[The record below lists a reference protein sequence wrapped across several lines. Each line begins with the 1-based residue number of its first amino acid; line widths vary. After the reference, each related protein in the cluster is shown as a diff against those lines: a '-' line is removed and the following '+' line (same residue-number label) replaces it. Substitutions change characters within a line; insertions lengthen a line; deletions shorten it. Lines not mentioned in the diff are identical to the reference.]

1 MVFKRI
7 SILISFWLILSYIL
21 LDHSQGFEN
30 RLSSRRARRKHQRQE
45 QPNRRHKQSGKEMA
59 LSMFSRFVNASMRH
73 SNSIRH
79 SASQQFKVKL
89 HSIVTQDDS
98 KLSAA
103 RLSVRTK
110 QANSK
115 NKTRTAPKE
124 KTLKLN

>member
-1 MVFKRI
+1 MDFKRI

-30 RLSSRRARRKHQRQE
+30 RLSSRRVRRKLQRQE

-79 SASQQFKVKL
+79 SASQQVKVKL
-89 HSIVTQDDS
+89 HS
-98 KLSAA
+98 K
-103 RLSVRTK
+103 LSVRTK
-110 QANSK
+110 QANGK
-115 NKTRTAPKE
+115 NKTSTASKE

>member
-1 MVFKRI
+1 
-7 SILISFWLILSYIL
+7 
-21 LDHSQGFEN
+21 
-30 RLSSRRARRKHQRQE
+30 
-45 QPNRRHKQSGKEMA
+45 
-59 LSMFSRFVNASMRH
+59 MRH

-89 HSIVTQDDS
+89 HSIVDQDDS
-98 KLSAA
+98 KLNAV

-115 NKTRTAPKE
+115 NKTRTASKE